1 MENLFDF
8 DDLFEDMLSL
18 RVKTSRR
25 VNIKRNLP
33 KRIAT
38 VLDSERASELY
49 LQFIRGEISE
59 PEFDDGL
66 EGCVLEYGM
75 TKEEIERYFPPDPR
89 HKDKLSF
96 NRTSLIASIIW
107 EEKEL
112 VGKNRRPGN
121 VRHFW
126 YTNLMYAL
134 MKVMGDTNITS
145 IDTTYQRVLTDMVKY
160 EGFRY
165 SDLNLTSNK
174 SELCEAFFEDSPY
187 PNVII
192 ACEKESYH
200 DHLKRLAN
208 IFRITFISL
217 GGQGSYK
224 VYEDLVVDFLNSG
237 IDINQEFHIFTI
249 SDFDPQGYC
258 IQDTAKEHLERAG
271 IRQVTIHR
279 VYLCSEHI
287 TKGIVDRHAVPY
299 VWRKNTNKG
308 NKGALT
314 LYNKFGIRTGGIYK
328 RGDEWQRFSQNG
340 DGGYDVPRFI
350 ASADGY
356 DLHRVELDNFQ
367 DEVLLQLLIDALADF
382 MDGSEYY
389 YKRAQDYVDDL
400 FQQKA
405 ESFAQDM
412 ITEKVRT
419 ELRDEYNLSWDLER
433 QISEKLNEM
442 VASDREVFDRIESDY
457 NRRRDDIESEI
468 SRLYDELHDL
478 NTLHESIEHFRFAW
492 ETAKTRNLIGLNEE
506 YDITISNQLSLYLT
520 KASETLLRTIIQQM
534 KEEDFPVRDWVD
546 FAEFKNQIFEAAQAG
561 AETFKVDLSYNHI
574 MALNNS
580 FDDELK
586 RRQEEI
592 LPSIQ
597 PPPVHDGI
605 LSIPAQAE
613 KLKAKVKSVT
623 ESTVD
628 DSLLLRMKALQSLFD
643 DDASWRTD
651 GFWEENTSLDEALEH
666 AGYDINVEEDDDE

>member
-8 DDLFEDMLSL
+8 DDLFEDRLGL
-18 RVKTSRR
+18 REEPYRR
-25 VNIKRNLP
+25 VNIKRDLP

-38 VLDSERASELY
+38 VLDAERASELFI
-49 LQFIRGEISE
+49 QFVRGEISE
-59 PEFDDGL
+59 PEFDASL
-66 EGCVLEYGM
+66 EDCVVEYGM
-75 TKEEIERYFPPDPR
+75 AKEEIEQYFPPDPR

-112 VGKNRRPGN
+112 VGRNRRPGN

-126 YTNLMYAL
+126 YTNLMYTL
-134 MKVMGDTNITS
+134 MKVMGDTNIPS
-145 IDTTYQRVLTDMVKY
+145 IDCTYGKMLADLVRY

-174 SELCEAFFEDSPY
+174 SELCEALFKDSPY

-224 VYEDLVVDFLNSG
+224 VYEDLVVEFINAG
-237 IDINQEFHIFTI
+237 IDINKEFHIFTI

-271 IRQVTIHR
+271 IRKVTIHR
-279 VYLCSEHI
+279 VYLCPEHI

-299 VWRKNTNKG
+299 IWRKNTSKG

-314 LYNKFGIRTGGIYK
+314 LYNKFGTRTGGIYK

-340 DGGYDVPRFI
+340 DGRYDIPVFNASVNGYEL
-350 ASADGY
+350 Y
-356 DLHRVELDNFQ
+356 RVELDNFQ

-382 MDGSEYY
+382 IDGSGYY
-389 YKRAQDYVDDL
+389 YKKAQEYVDSL
-400 FQQKA
+400 FQQRA
-405 ESFAQDM
+405 ETFAQNM
-412 ITEKVRT
+412 ITERVRT
-419 ELRDEYNLSWDLER
+419 KLRNEYNLSWDLER
-433 QISEKLNEM
+433 QISEKSNVM
-442 VASDREVFDRIESDY
+442 VASLREVFARIEDDY
-457 NRRRDDIESEI
+457 NRRRNDIESEI
-468 SRLYDELHDL
+468 SRLYDELHDM
-478 NTLHESIEHFRFAW
+478 NTLHESIENFRFAL
-492 ETAKTRNLIGLNEE
+492 EAAKTRNLIELHKE
-506 YDITISNQLSLYLT
+506 YERTISNQLSLYSA
-520 KASETLLRTIIQQM
+520 KARERLLRTIIQSL
-534 KEEDFPVRDWVD
+534 KEEDFPLRNWVD
-546 FAEFKNQIFEAAQAG
+546 FAEVKNKIFEAARAG
-561 AETFKVDLSYNHI
+561 AETFEIELSYSHK
-574 MALNNS
+574 MALNNN

-586 RRQEEI
+586 ERWEES

-597 PPPVHDGI
+597 LPPVHDEI
-605 LSIPAQAE
+605 LSLPAQAE

-623 ESTVD
+623 ESTFD
-628 DSLLLRMKALQSLFD
+628 DLLLRRIEALRSLFD
-643 DDASWRTD
+643 DDTSWRTD
-651 GFWEENTSLDEALEH
+651 DFWEGNTSLDEALEY
-666 AGYDINVEEDDDE
+666 AGYNINVEEDDDE